1 VAFIKKEEEI
11 MTRKEDTFIQVF
23 NTQAEVLSKVNEL
36 KAQGYDERDM
46 YVVAQDKHSFSMVEN
61 QTNVNVDTAGEQ
73 EHQGF
78 MGKFMAA
85 FSDDSSTEAFRGMG
99 LSHDESE
106 EYRRQVES
114 GKLVLYVDSDYGDS
128 YEKHSQSYNQTSGVN
143 DNQYDR
149 TGVEAN
155 RNHNDHLSDNG
166 SLSRTDRDQGYD
178 NTLSADRSQD
188 YDDTLGVDRSGAD
201 RTGVTETNSDTE
213 EERLR
218 LHEERLNVD
227 KERVQTGEVN
237 VSKHVVED
245 QQSIEVPVEREEVYV
260 ERRKVDHNASG
271 TDAFVDENDSI
282 HVPLS
287 EEKVVVSKEDVVS
300 EEIVVGKRKVRDTET
315 VSETVRREEADID
328 EGTDTRTDV
337 DRDDH
342 KRL

>member
-1 VAFIKKEEEI
+1 

-155 RNHNDHLSDNG
+155 RDHNDHLSDNG

-188 YDDTLGVDRSGAD
+188 YDDTPGVDRS
-201 RTGVTETNSDTE
+201 GVTETNSDTE

>member
-128 YEKHSQSYNQTSGVN
+128 YEKHNQSYNQTSGVN

-155 RNHNDHLSDNG
+155 RDHNDHLSDKG
-166 SLSRTDRDQGYD
+166 SLSRT
-178 NTLSADRSQD
+178 
-188 YDDTLGVDRSGAD
+188 D

-337 DRDDH
+337 ERDDR

>member
-1 VAFIKKEEEI
+1 MAFIKKEEEI

-155 RNHNDHLSDNG
+155 RAHNDHLSDNG

-188 YDDTLGVDRSGAD
+188 YDDTPGVDRS
-201 RTGVTETNSDTE
+201 GVTETNSDTE

>member
-1 VAFIKKEEEI
+1 MAFIKKEEEI

-128 YEKHSQSYNQTSGVN
+128 YEKHNQSYNQTSGVN
-143 DNQYDR
+143 NNQYDR

-155 RNHNDHLSDNG
+155 RDHNDHLSDNG
-166 SLSRTDRDQGYD
+166 SLSGINRDLGYD
-178 NTLSADRSQD
+178 NTLGANRSRD
-188 YDDTLGVDRSGAD
+188 YDDTSSIDQSDVD
-201 RTGVTETNSDTE
+201 RTGVTGTNSDTE
-213 EERLR
+213 EESLR

-227 KERVQTGEVN
+227 KEKVQTGEVN

-260 ERRKVDHNASG
+260 ERRKVDQNASG

>member
-1 VAFIKKEEEI
+1 

-128 YEKHSQSYNQTSGVN
+128 YEKHNQSYNQTSGVN

-155 RNHNDHLSDNG
+155 RAHNDHLSDNG

-188 YDDTLGVDRSGAD
+188 YDDTSGVDRS
-201 RTGVTETNSDTE
+201 GVTETNSDTE

>member
-1 VAFIKKEEEI
+1 

-128 YEKHSQSYNQTSGVN
+128 YEKHNQSYNQTSGVN
-143 DNQYDR
+143 NNQYDR

-155 RNHNDHLSDNG
+155 RDHNDHLSDNG
-166 SLSRTDRDQGYD
+166 SLSGINRDLGYD
-178 NTLSADRSQD
+178 NTLGANRSRD
-188 YDDTLGVDRSGAD
+188 YDDTSSIDQSDVD
-201 RTGVTETNSDTE
+201 RTGVTGTNSDTE
-213 EERLR
+213 EESLR

-227 KERVQTGEVN
+227 KEKVQTGEVN

-260 ERRKVDHNASG
+260 ERRKVDQNASG

>member
-11 MTRKEDTFIQVF
+11 MTRKEGTFIQVF

-128 YEKHSQSYNQTSGVN
+128 YEKYNQSYNQTSGVN

-166 SLSRTDRDQGYD
+166 SLSGINRDPGYD
-178 NTLSADRSQD
+178 NTLGADRSRE
-188 YDDTLGVDRSGAD
+188 YDDTSGVDRSDID
-201 RTGVTETNSDTE
+201 RTGVTEMNSDTE

-337 DRDDH
+337 ERDDR

>member
-1 VAFIKKEEEI
+1 
-11 MTRKEDTFIQVF
+11 MSRKENTFIEVF

-61 QTNVNVDTAGEQ
+61 QTNVNVETAGEQ
-73 EHQGF
+73 QNQGF

-99 LSHDESE
+99 LTHDETE
-106 EYRRQVES
+106 EYRRQVET
-114 GKLVLYVDSDYGDS
+114 GKLVLYVDNDYNDT
-128 YEKHSQSYNQTSGVN
+128 YEKHNQSYNQFTGETE
-143 DNQYDR
+143 NQYDR
-149 TGVEAN
+149 TGVDAN
-155 RNHNDHLSDNG
+155 QDHNDHLADVN
-166 SLSRTDRDQGYD
+166 RTQGYD
-178 NTLSADRSQD
+178 HT
-188 YDDTLGVDRSGAD
+188 SGAD
-201 RTGVTETNSDTE
+201 RTGVTGMNSDTE

-227 KERVQTGEVN
+227 KEKVQTGEVN

-245 QQSIEVPVEREEVYV
+245 EQSIEVPVEREEVYV
-260 ERRKVDHNASG
+260 ERRKVDQNTSG

-282 HVPLS
+282 HVPLT
-287 EEKVVVSKEDVVS
+287 EERVVVSKEDVVS

-328 EGTDTRTDV
+328 EGNATKSDLNREDNN
-337 DRDDH
+337 
-342 KRL
+342 RL

>member
-128 YEKHSQSYNQTSGVN
+128 YEKHNQSYNQTSGVN

-155 RNHNDHLSDNG
+155 RDHNDHLSDNG

-178 NTLSADRSQD
+178 NTLSADRSQN
-188 YDDTLGVDRSGAD
+188 YDDTPGVDRSGAD

>member
-155 RNHNDHLSDNG
+155 RAHNDHLSDNG

-188 YDDTLGVDRSGAD
+188 YDDTPGVDRS
-201 RTGVTETNSDTE
+201 GVTETNSDTE

>member
-1 VAFIKKEEEI
+1 MAFIKKEEEI

-128 YEKHSQSYNQTSGVN
+128 YEKHNQSYNQTSGVN

-155 RNHNDHLSDNG
+155 RAHNDHLSDNG

-188 YDDTLGVDRSGAD
+188 YDDTPGVDRS
-201 RTGVTETNSDTE
+201 GVTETNSDTE

>member
-1 VAFIKKEEEI
+1 

-128 YEKHSQSYNQTSGVN
+128 YEKHNQSYNQTSGVN

-155 RNHNDHLSDNG
+155 RDHNDHLSNNG

>member
-1 VAFIKKEEEI
+1 

-128 YEKHSQSYNQTSGVN
+128 YEKHNQSYNQTSGVN

-155 RNHNDHLSDNG
+155 RAHNDHLSDNG

-188 YDDTLGVDRSGAD
+188 YDDTPGVDRS
-201 RTGVTETNSDTE
+201 GVTETNSDTE

-218 LHEERLNVD
+218 LYEERLNVD

>member
-1 VAFIKKEEEI
+1 MAFIKKEEEI

-128 YEKHSQSYNQTSGVN
+128 YEKHNQSYNQTSGVN

-155 RNHNDHLSDNG
+155 RAHNDHLSDNG

-188 YDDTLGVDRSGAD
+188 YDDTPGVDRS
-201 RTGVTETNSDTE
+201 GVTETNSDTE

-218 LHEERLNVD
+218 LYEERLNVD

>member
-1 VAFIKKEEEI
+1 V
-11 MTRKEDTFIQVF
+11 TRKEDTFIQVF

-155 RNHNDHLSDNG
+155 RAHNDHLSDNG

-188 YDDTLGVDRSGAD
+188 YDDTPGVDRS
-201 RTGVTETNSDTE
+201 GVTETNSDTE

>member
-1 VAFIKKEEEI
+1 MAFIKKEEEI

-155 RNHNDHLSDNG
+155 RDHNDHLSDNG

-188 YDDTLGVDRSGAD
+188 YDDTPGVDRS
-201 RTGVTETNSDTE
+201 GVTETNSDTE

>member
-1 VAFIKKEEEI
+1 
-11 MTRKEDTFIQVF
+11 M
-23 NTQAEVLSKVNEL
+23 
-36 KAQGYDERDM
+36 
-46 YVVAQDKHSFSMVEN
+46 
-61 QTNVNVDTAGEQ
+61 
-73 EHQGF
+73 
-78 MGKFMAA
+78 
-85 FSDDSSTEAFRGMG
+85 
-99 LSHDESE
+99 
-106 EYRRQVES
+106 
-114 GKLVLYVDSDYGDS
+114 
-128 YEKHSQSYNQTSGVN
+128 
-143 DNQYDR
+143 
-149 TGVEAN
+149 
-155 RNHNDHLSDNG
+155 
-166 SLSRTDRDQGYD
+166 
-178 NTLSADRSQD
+178 
-188 YDDTLGVDRSGAD
+188 
-201 RTGVTETNSDTE
+201 
-213 EERLR
+213 
-218 LHEERLNVD
+218 
-227 KERVQTGEVN
+227 QTGEVN

>member
-1 VAFIKKEEEI
+1 

-128 YEKHSQSYNQTSGVN
+128 YEKHNQSYNQTSGVN

-155 RNHNDHLSDNG
+155 RAHNDHLSDNG

-188 YDDTLGVDRSGAD
+188 YDDTPGVDRS
-201 RTGVTETNSDTE
+201 GVTETNSDTE